1 MAAAEKP
8 TACPFGSLGNYQYA
22 VILSRF
28 QGSYLL
34 SRKKGRDTWEMQG
47 GHIEPGETPLI
58 AAERELYEETG
69 TVSFTLKPLC
79 DYRGEEPGRDNYGS
93 GAVFEAEISEL
104 GELPD
109 FEMEEI
115 RLFEKFPSKLTYPLI
130 TGTILNYRDNMGVPL
145 K

>member
-8 TACPFGSLGNYQYA
+8 TAYPFGSLGDYQYA
-22 VILSRF
+22 VLLSRF
-28 QGSYLL
+28 QESYLL
-34 SRKKGRDTWEMQG
+34 SRRKGRDTWEMQG
-47 GHIEPGETPLI
+47 GHIEPGETPAM

-69 TVSFTLKPLC
+69 AVSFTLKNLC
-79 DYRGEEPGRDNYGS
+79 DYKGEEPGHDNYGS

-104 GELPD
+104 GELPG

-130 TGTILNYRDNMGVPL
+130 TGAILNYRDNVGIPQ